1 MSFELKKSQVAYIR
15 RDLAKRGI
23 FYSPLQED
31 VLDHICTAVEAE
43 MAHGTRFKD
52 AYKKSISQFYPEEV
66 GQIQSQT
73 LKNLNAM
80 TLLSSYLRTAF
91 RSLSR
96 HKGYTA
102 TNMLGLTT
110 GLTICLLIF
119 LFIRYEL
126 SYDQAHPEKNLYR
139 LSSTIEQ
146 ASGQVIQTAL
156 TGAPWGPVMVEEYP
170 ELLDVAR
177 FMKYRL
183 DVLVAYP
190 KTNETFYEAN
200 LIWGDQ
206 SALQFFDL
214 PLTEGDRERA
224 LINPNSV
231 VISES
236 VAEKYFGDGPVIGE
250 LLLYNNEVELMVT
263 GVMHDMPEN
272 VHFKADLIAS
282 FNTLQ
287 SFWSTINS
295 WTIQYYYSYFKVQ
308 QGVDPDGLE
317 ARFPDF
323 FKKHIGS
330 EWTAR
335 RSVHLQ
341 KVSDIH
347 LRSDLTSELKSN
359 TNISY
364 LYLLALIALIIL
376 CMACANFVNL
386 NIARSLNR
394 LREVGIRKVM
404 GGLRMDLMTQFMIES
419 AVLVILAMI
428 LSLAAT
434 FLVLPYFNALLGKN
448 LTLFGELDWMLILFL
463 VCIVFIISSVAGA
476 LPGMYAA
483 RVKPVTAL
491 KGKLEQVLGRFTL
504 RDGLVLFQFSICIC
518 LVITVGVIRSQQQYI
533 MNKDLGYDKEQMLML
548 STNNIP
554 TERLE
559 VVKNELLA
567 LPEIDQ
573 VSITSHQLAGDQ
585 PYHAAYAFS
594 NAERGYDTLLLGR
607 LHVDMDFISTY
618 SLDLLAGRD
627 YNPAI
632 ATDTASFLINETT
645 VRRLGLAS
653 NQEAVNLM
661 INYQAQG
668 EHNRYTRTGRVIGVV
683 RDFHFQSLHHEVE
696 GFVMDL
702 QPARAHFIAC
712 KIAGLE
718 DLQRTIKSIESKMAE
733 MVPDTPLDYFFMDE
747 RLARQYATEAQLS
760 TLLSIATTVAL
771 IVALLGLVSLVS
783 QMTAIRRKE
792 IGVRKVLGASAQGIV
807 MMISKRFIQVILV
820 SLLIAGLAG
829 FFWMDG
835 WLNNFPHRIG
845 FPWYFVPLAGLLNLA
860 VALGIVQLIAGRAAR
875 LNPAKTLRCD

>member
-1 MSFELKKSQVAYIR
+1 MRFELKKSQVAFIR
-15 RDLAKRGI
+15 RDLVKRGI
-23 FYSPLQED
+23 YYSPLQED
-31 VLDHICTAVEAE
+31 VLDHICTAVEAD
-43 MAHGTRFKD
+43 MAKGTRFKD
-52 AYKKSISQFYPEEV
+52 AYQNSLKQFYPDEV
-66 GQIQSQT
+66 SQIQSQT
-73 LKNLNAM
+73 LKNLNPM
-80 TLLSSYLRTAF
+80 TLLSSYLKTAF
-91 RSLSR
+91 RNLSR

-102 TNMLGLTT
+102 INLLGLTT

-126 SYDQAHPEKNLYR
+126 SYDKQHPEKDLYR
-139 LSSTIEQ
+139 LTSTIEQ
-146 ASGQVIQTAL
+146 ASGQVINTAL
-156 TGAPWGPVMVEEYP
+156 TGAPWGPVMVAEYP

-190 KTNETFYEAN
+190 KENQSFYEAN

-214 PLTEGDRERA
+214 PLVEGNQKTA
-224 LINPNSV
+224 LANPNSV

-236 VAEKYFGDGPVIGE
+236 TAEKYFGDGPAIGE

-263 GVMHDMPEN
+263 AVMRDMPEN

-295 WTIQYYYSYFKVQ
+295 WTIQYYYTYFKLQEAADVKS
-308 QGVDPDGLE
+308 LE

-323 FKKHIGS
+323 FKKHISS
-330 EWTAR
+330 EWTVR

-341 KVSDIH
+341 AVSDIH
-347 LRSDLTSELKSN
+347 LRSDLSSELKSN

-404 GGLRMDLMTQFMIES
+404 GGLRMDLMTQFVIES
-419 AVLVILAMI
+419 GSLVILALI
-428 LSLAAT
+428 LSLTSA

-448 LTLFGELDWMLILFL
+448 LTLFGELDWTLIFFL
-463 VCIVFIISSVAGA
+463 AGIVFIVSSVAGA
-476 LPGMYAA
+476 LPGLYAA
-483 RVKPVTAL
+483 RVKPVIAL

-518 LVITVGVIRSQQQYI
+518 LIIAVGVIRSQQQYI

-559 VVKNELLA
+559 IVKNELLR
-567 LPEIDQ
+567 LPEVNQ
-573 VSITSHQLAGDQ
+573 ASITSHQLAGDQ
-585 PYHAAYAFS
+585 PYHSAYIFS

-645 VRRLGLAS
+645 VRQLGLAS
-653 NQEAVNLM
+653 NEEAVDLM
-661 INYQAQG
+661 INYRAQG
-668 EHNRYTRTGRVIGVV
+668 ENHRYTRTGRVIGVV

-712 KIAGLE
+712 KIAGVENLAS
-718 DLQRTIKSIESKMAE
+718 TMKSIEEKMAE
-733 MVPDTPLDYFFMDE
+733 MVPDTPLDYFFMDD
-747 RLARQYATEAQLS
+747 RLIMLYATEAQLS
-760 TLLSIATTVAL
+760 TLLSIATTIAL

-783 QMTAIRRKE
+783 QMTSFRRKE
-792 IGVRKVLGASAQGIV
+792 IGVRKVLGASSQGIV
-807 MMISKRFIQVILV
+807 MMISKRFIQVIVL
-820 SLLIAGLAG
+820 SLLIAAVAG
-829 FFWMDG
+829 FFWMDS
-835 WLNNFPHRIG
+835 WLNNFPHRID
-845 FPWYFVPLAGLLNLA
+845 FPWYLIGIAGLLNLGI
-860 VALGIVQLIAGRAAR
+860 ALGVVQLIAGRAAR
-875 LNPAKTLRCD
+875 LNPAKTLRYD

>member
-1 MSFELKKSQVAYIR
+1 MDVQLKKSQVAFIR
-15 RDLAKRGI
+15 EDLVKRGI
-23 FYSPLQED
+23 YYSPLQED
-31 VLDHICTAVEAE
+31 VLDHICTAVEVE
-43 MAHGTRFKD
+43 MTTGTGFKD
-52 AYKKSISQFYPEEV
+52 AYFTSLRQFYPQEV
-66 GQIQSQT
+66 GQLQSQT
-73 LKNLNAM
+73 LKNLNSM

-91 RSLSR
+91 RNLAR

-102 TNMLGLTT
+102 INLLGLTT

-126 SYDQAHPEKNLYR
+126 TYDDQHPEKNLYR
-139 LSSTIEQ
+139 LSATIEQ
-146 ASGQVIQTAL
+146 ASGQVINTAL
-156 TGAPWGPVMVEEYP
+156 TGAPWGPVMVEEFP
-170 ELLDVAR
+170 ELLDVSR

-190 KTNETFYEAN
+190 KENQSFYEAN

-206 SALQFFDL
+206 AALQFFDL
-214 PLTEGDRERA
+214 PLVKGSRESA
-224 LINPNSV
+224 LKRPNSV

-236 VAEKYFGDGPVIGE
+236 TAKKYFGDGPAMGE

-263 GVMHDMPEN
+263 GVMRDMPEN

-295 WTIQYYYSYFKVQ
+295 WTIQYYYTYFQ
-308 QGVDPDGLE
+308 LQDEASIPELE

-323 FKKHIGS
+323 FKKHIGND
-330 EWTAR
+330 WTVR

-341 KVSDIH
+341 SVADIH
-347 LRSDLTSELKSN
+347 LRSNLSSELKSN

-404 GGLRMDLMTQFMIES
+404 GGLRRDLMLQFVIES
-419 AVLVILAMI
+419 SALVVLALL
-428 LSLAAT
+428 LSLALA
-434 FLVLPYFNALLGKN
+434 FLVLPYFNALLETD
-448 LTLFGELDWMLILFL
+448 LELFQRLDWTLILFL
-463 VCIVFIISSVAGA
+463 GAIGFIVSLVAGA
-476 LPGMYAA
+476 LPGLYAS
-483 RVKPVTAL
+483 RVKPVIAL

-504 RDGLVLFQFSICIC
+504 RDGLTLFQFSICIC
-518 LVITVGVIRSQQQYI
+518 LIIAVGVIKSQQQYI
-533 MNKDLGYDKEQMLML
+533 MAKDLGYDKEQLLML

-554 TERLE
+554 TDRLE
-559 VVKNELLA
+559 TVKNELLS
-567 LPEIDQ
+567 LSEINQ

-585 PYHAAYAFS
+585 PYHSAYVFS

-607 LHVDMDFISTY
+607 LHVDKDFIKTY
-618 SLDLLAGRD
+618 SLELLAGRD
-627 YNPAI
+627 YNSAI
-632 ATDTASFLINETT
+632 TSDTASFLINETT
-645 VRRLGLAS
+645 VKQLGVTS
-653 NQEAVNLM
+653 NEEAIDLM

-668 EHNRYTRTGRVIGVV
+668 EEHRYRRTGRVIGVV
-683 RDFHFQSLHHEVE
+683 KDFHFQSLHHEVE

-712 KIAGLE
+712 KIAGV
-718 DLQRTIKSIESKMAE
+718 DGFDRTIKSIETKMAE
-733 MVPDTPLDYFFMDE
+733 MVPDTPLDYFFMDD
-747 RLARQYATEAQLS
+747 RLVMQYATEAQLS

-783 QMTAIRRKE
+783 QMTSFRRKE
-792 IGVRKVLGASAQGIV
+792 IGVRKVLGASSQGIV
-807 MMISKRFIQVILV
+807 MMISRRFIQVILI
-820 SLLIAGLAG
+820 SLIIAGGAG
-829 FFWMDG
+829 YFWMDG
-835 WLNNFPHRIG
+835 WLNNFSHRIE
-845 FPWYFVPLAGLLNLA
+845 FPWYLIVLAGLLNLA
-860 VALGIVQLIAGRAAR
+860 IALGIVQLIAGRAAR
-875 LNPAKTLRCD
+875 LNPAKTLRYD